1 MAEFNKLKIPKKR
14 TKVDEKTLHQMIE
27 KKAYEIYEQRGMEP
41 AKDFD
46 DWLRAERILKGKK
59 KS

>member
-1 MAEFNKLKIPKKR
+1 MAEVSKLKIPKKR
-14 TKVDEKTLHQMIE
+14 TKVDEKTLHQMSE
-27 KKAYEIYEQRGMEP
+27 KKAYEIYEQRGREP

-46 DWLRAERILKGKK
+46 DWLQAERILKGKK